1 MVGRYLVVAN
11 QTLGG
16 EPLMSEIRD
25 RIAAGPSSFYVLVPA
40 IPVSANSFT
49 EHLAHP
55 EVGVPA
61 EARTGLEQREE
72 TLRHRALMASE
83 SRLSQLLTQIRA
95 QGGEAEGDIGDTDP
109 LKAIEAVMT
118 GGAFDEVIISTLPL
132 GVSRWLGLDVPH
144 RVERRFKVSVTT
156 VTGRAG

>member
-1 MVGRYLVVAN
+1 MGRYLVVAN

-16 EPLMSEIRD
+16 EPLMKEIRN
-25 RIAAGPSSFYVLVPA
+25 RIAVGPSSFYVLVPA
-40 IPVSANSFT
+40 IPVSASFM
-49 EHLAHP
+49 EQLAHP

-61 EARTGLEQREE
+61 ETRTGLEQREE

-95 QGGEAEGDIGDTDP
+95 QGGEAQGDIGDTDP
-109 LKAIEAVMT
+109 LKAIEAVMRS
-118 GGAFDEVIISTLPL
+118 GAFDEVIISTLPL

-144 RVERRFKVSVTT
+144 RVERRFKVPVTT
-156 VTGRAG
+156 VMGHA